1 MNAGLAGAMLGV
13 RAHGWLLLGAVGQA
27 VFTSRFLLQ
36 WVYSERRGYS
46 AIPLMFWYASIVG
59 AALLLGYA
67 VHLRDPVFIA
77 GQGGGMLIYLRNLQL
92 RWREAHDAGTS
103 PC

>member
-1 MNAGLAGAMLGV
+1 MNAGLIQAMLAL
-13 RAHGWLLLGAVGQA
+13 RSHGWLLVGALGQI
-27 VFTSRFLLQ
+27 VFTSRFVLQ

-46 AIPLMFWYASIVG
+46 MIPLAFWYASLTG
-59 AALLLGYA
+59 SALLLGYA

-92 RWREAHDAGTS
+92 RWREAHHAGAS
-103 PC
+103 AC

>member
-1 MNAGLAGAMLGV
+1 MNAGLADAMLGV
-13 RAHGWLLLGAVGQA
+13 RAHGWLLLGVVGQA

-36 WVYSERRGYS
+36 WVYSERRGCS
-46 AIPLMFWYASIVG
+46 AIPLAFWYASIAG

-67 VHLRDPVFIA
+67 IHLRDPVFIA

-92 RWREAHDAGTS
+92 CRREAHDAGTS

>member
-1 MNAGLAGAMLGV
+1 MSTGLGDAML
-13 RAHGWLLLGAVGQA
+13 AMQSHGWFLLGAAGQT

-36 WVYSERRGYS
+36 WMYSERRGYS
-46 AIPLMFWYASIVG
+46 TIPLGFWYASLAG

-67 VHLRDPVFIA
+67 IHLRDPVFTA

-92 RWREAHDAGTS
+92 RWREARAAGES

>member
-1 MNAGLAGAMLGV
+1 MNAGLADAMLDV

-46 AIPLMFWYASIVG
+46 AIPLGFWYASIAG

-67 VHLRDPVFIA
+67 IHLRDPVFIA

-92 RWREAHDAGTS
+92 RWREARDAGTS

>member
-1 MNAGLAGAMLGV
+1 MSTGPANAVLDLHT
-13 RAHGWLLLGAVGQA
+13 HGWLLVGVIGQV
-27 VFTSRFLLQ
+27 VFTSRFVLQ

-46 AIPLMFWYASIVG
+46 AIPMVFWYASLAG

-67 VHLRDPVFIA
+67 IHLRDPVFIA
-77 GQGGGMLIYLRNLQL
+77 GQGGGLLIYLRNLQL
-92 RWREAHDAGTS
+92 RRREARAAGAS